1 MNEVPTRIPAIPKSG
16 NKKGYRGNP
25 ITETIT
31 NGFFT
36 VDRNW
41 MVKYWNKA
49 AEKLLD
55 VAAQDIVGKNL
66 WEKFSGILPA
76 KFYSLYHQTFIQ
88 DIPVHFEEYWGEMGA
103 WFDVITYHC
112 DDTLSVS
119 FKIDNRRSSPE
130 YPEQQLKVLNDL
142 YRFVTEVTND
152 CLWEWNL
159 QTKEVFWIDG
169 GHKRVFG
176 YQIENALIPQS
187 FWENHL
193 HPEDKQRLLSKLN
206 KLMAGSQS
214 SLWEDE
220 YRFEK
225 AGGDYAFVHDRG
237 HIIFDNDNKPSRIV
251 GATQDISARKLLEDK
266 LIQEG
271 ILKQK
276 EITSAVL
283 RAQEKER
290 EEIGKELHDNLNQ
303 ILVAAKLYIEIA
315 RVNKPKRDLYLRKST
330 GYIVDVI
337 AELRKI
343 SKTLCTPVMSMG
355 LVGSIENLI
364 ADLSL
369 VTPMKIKFY
378 QQGMQEADLD
388 ERLQLD
394 LFRIVQEQLSNILK
408 HAKARQIII
417 NLTRLAAE
425 LILLVSDN
433 GQGCDITKQTSGI
446 GIINIKN
453 RAKKY
458 DGKVSI
464 ISWPGNGYELSVV
477 IPLGNQ
483 DD

>member
-1 MNEVPTRIPAIPKSG
+1 
-16 NKKGYRGNP
+16 
-25 ITETIT
+25 
-31 NGFFT
+31 
-36 VDRNW
+36 
-41 MVKYWNKA
+41 
-49 AEKLLD
+49 
-55 VAAQDIVGKNL
+55 
-66 WEKFSGILPA
+66 
-76 KFYSLYHQTFIQ
+76 
-88 DIPVHFEEYWGEMGA
+88 
-103 WFDVITYHC
+103 
-112 DDTLSVS
+112 
-119 FKIDNRRSSPE
+119 
-130 YPEQQLKVLNDL
+130 
-142 YRFVTEVTND
+142 
-152 CLWEWNL
+152 
-159 QTKEVFWIDG
+159 
-169 GHKRVFG
+169 
-176 YQIENALIPQS
+176 
-187 FWENHL
+187 
-193 HPEDKQRLLSKLN
+193 
-206 KLMAGSQS
+206 
-214 SLWEDE
+214 
-220 YRFEK
+220 
-225 AGGDYAFVHDRG
+225 
-237 HIIFDNDNKPSRIV
+237 
-251 GATQDISARKLLEDK
+251 LLEDK